1 VGNNVVYFTGLI
13 QVPDPSIKL
22 LPSNLQGQ
30 STLYA
35 IQGANGQILLQNPV
49 PGQLGTLSQSSYR
62 GLGTFALNLQLSKAV
77 TLSQEHN
84 VTLRVRADALN
95 LLNKPIWALSSSTLN
110 IDSTSFGQITSASGN
125 RNVVLGV
132 RVEF

>member
-1 VGNNVVYFTGLI
+1 MLYFPAGYT
-13 QVPDPSIKL
+13 QVPDPSVQN
-22 LPSNLQGQ
+22 LPSNLQSL

-49 PGQLGTLSQSSYR
+49 PGSLGPLSASSYR
-62 GLGTFALNLQLSKAV
+62 GLGTFTLNAQLSKAV
-77 TLSQEHN
+77 TLNKEHN
-84 VTLRVRADALN
+84 ITLRVRADAIN
-95 LLNKPIWALSSSTLN
+95 LLNRPIWGTPNLN

-125 RNVVLGV
+125 RTVVLGA